1 MNCKNLIGATA
12 LGLAFTTVPTLAADV
27 SDKTLG
33 IVVVTSQ
40 SESLSEWAA
49 QLTTAGEALGWEVIV
64 KDGEN
69 NPALLATKIPELLVQ
84 GADGIITMAVDAPL
98 LSEGLAAAREQG
110 VPVIA
115 TDVGV
120 NPAGAELFTGIYT
133 IDDYALGE
141 MMGNYVLEQNPD
153 AVAVGQTIQIVY
165 AANNAVEG
173 AKSVLGD
180 QMVEI
185 ADTDAANLVQSFT
198 QTTIDLVQGHPDATH
213 FVTCCDFAPL
223 MVLPALQSVQADDVT
238 FVGRI
243 ENVSTLQAIR
253 GGTKAAVVANRPYYG
268 LAAIDALAAYF
279 ADGTEIPAR
288 RPDLTGD
295 LVMVDASNVPAEGR
309 VYPFEDELA
318 IYTAKWNEMYG
329 N

>member
-1 MNCKNLIGATA
+1 MQITKLIGASV
-12 LGLAFTTVPTLAADV
+12 LGLGLTLSQALAADV
-27 SDKTLG
+27 SGKTLG

-40 SESLSEWAA
+40 SESLAEWTQ
-49 QLTTAGEALGWEVIV
+49 QLTTAAETLGWDVIV

-98 LSEGLAAAREQG
+98 ISEGLTSAKEQG

-120 NPAGAELFTGIYT
+120 NPAGAELFTGVYT
-133 IDDYALGE
+133 IDDYKLGE
-141 MMGNYVLEQNPD
+141 IMGNYILDKDPD

-173 AKSVLGD
+173 AKSILGEKL
-180 QMVEI
+180 VEI

-198 QTTIDLVQGHPDATH
+198 QTTVDLVQGHPDAKW

-253 GGTKAAVVANRPYYG
+253 GGSKAAIVANRPYYG
-268 LAAIDALAAYF
+268 LAAIDAMAAFF
-279 ADGTEIPAR
+279 ADGTEIPAT

-295 LVMVDASNVPAEGR
+295 LVVVDASNVPEDR
-309 VYPFEDELA
+309 MYPFADELA
-318 IYTAKWNEMYG
+318 VYQAAWAEKYG
-329 N
+329 K